1 MAAQKRAKKGL
12 GRGFDSLIPTDVI
25 QAEFDP
31 TRETDSQHSQAQEVL
46 IQDVVPNPEQPR
58 KTFKQTELDQLAE
71 SIRLHGILQP
81 IVLVRQGNKFMIIA
95 GERRWRAAKQAGLTH
110 IPAIVRSLDGQAK
123 LEVALIENVQREDL
137 TPLEMATA
145 IHKLEQQFNMT
156 HKTIAQRVGKGHS
169 TVSNLKR
176 LLKLPEPAKRALNDL
191 RITEQHARA
200 ILALDGDPQKQQE
213 LLDLILR
220 HGWTAP
226 RAEQFVVAIKRGA
239 TTPTEAVKRT
249 SIVNDDTKRI
259 SKRIKADVHVRHM
272 AEGGQL
278 IIRYKDDKDFK
289 RLSDLLGD

>member
-1 MAAQKRAKKGL
+1 MATSKKPKKGL

-25 QAEFDP
+25 QVEFDP
-31 TRETDSQHSQAQEVL
+31 TREADSQHSTTQNVL
-46 IQDVVPNPEQPR
+46 IQDIMPNPDQPR
-58 KTFKQTELDQLAE
+58 KTFKQPELDQLAE
-71 SIRLHGILQP
+71 SIKLHGVLQP
-81 IVLVRQGNKFMIIA
+81 IVLVRRGNKFMIVA
-95 GERRWRAAKQAGLTH
+95 GERRWRAASQAGLKQ
-110 IPAIVRSLDGQAK
+110 IPAIIRSLDGQAK

-156 HKTIAQRVGKGHS
+156 HKTIAERVGKGHS

-176 LLKLPEPAKRALNDL
+176 LLKLPEAAKRALNEL

-200 ILALDGDPQKQQE
+200 ILALDGDPHKQQE

-226 RAEQFVVAIKRGA
+226 RAEQFVVAIKKGA

-259 SKRIKADVHVRHM
+259 SKKIKADVHVRHL
-272 AEGGQL
+272 AHGGQL

-289 RLSDLLGD
+289 RLSGLLSK